1 MWCFYKKCP
10 DLTSPTN
17 GWVSGS
23 NLHQD
28 QATFS
33 CNPGYNVIGTNPVTC
48 QADGTWNAAFP
59 TCAAVQCPTLT
70 PPTNG
75 GVSGENYYQNVAT
88 FTCDSGYNLVGTST
102 ISCQADATWSAAFPT
117 CAAVQC
123 PVLTPP
129 TNGGVSGGNY
139 YQDVATFTCDFG
151 YDLVGTSAISCQA
164 DATWSAAVPT
174 CAAVQCPVLTAPTNG
189 GVSGGNSYGDVA
201 TFTCDSGHSLSGSAT
216 LTCQADTTWNGASPT
231 CAAGLC
237 PTLTPPTNGAVSG
250 SNSLGDVATFTC
262 NSGYNLVGGS
272 TRTSVQC
279 SVLTAPTNGGV
290 SGGNSYTDMA
300 TFTCDSAVQCPV
312 LTAPTNG
319 GVSGGNSYGDV
330 ATFTCDSGYSLSG
343 SATLTCQ
350 ADTTWNGASPTCA
363 AGLCPTLTPPTNG
376 AVSGSNSLGDVA
388 TFTCNSG
395 YNLVGG
401 STRTCQTDLTWSGS
415 SPTCTAVQCP
425 VLTAPTNGGV
435 SGGNSYGDV
444 ATFTCDSGYS
454 LSGSATLTCQAD
466 TTWDGVSPTCAA
478 GLCPTLTPP
487 TNGAVSGSN
496 SLGDVATFTCDSGYN
511 LVGGSTRTCQ
521 TDLSWSGSSPT
532 CTG

>member
-59 TCAAVQCPTLT
+59 TCAAVQCPALT

-117 CAAVQC
+117 CAGVQCPALTSPTNGGVSGSNNYPDAATFYCNSGYNVVGTNPISCQADATWSAAFPTCAAGLCPTLSSPTNGAVSGSNSLGDTATFTCNSGYNLVGGSTRTCQADLTWSGSSPTCAAVQC

-151 YDLVGTSAISCQA
+151 YDLCPVLSAPANGDVSGGNSYT
-164 DATWSAAVPT
+164 DMVTFT
-174 CAAVQCPVLTAPTNG
+174 CDSAVQCPVLTAPTNG

-201 TFTCDSGHSLSGSAT
+201 TFTCDSGYSLSGSAT
-216 LTCQADTTWNGASPT
+216 LTCQADTTWDGASPT

-300 TFTCDSAVQCPV
+300 TFTCDS
-312 LTAPTNG
+312 
-319 GVSGGNSYGDV
+319 
-330 ATFTCDSGYSLSG
+330 GYSLVGDS
-343 SATLTCQ
+343 SRTCQ
-350 ADTTWNGASPTCA
+350 ADGTWT
-363 AGLCPTLTPPTNG
+363 
-376 AVSGSNSLGDVA
+376 
-388 TFTCNSG
+388 
-395 YNLVGG
+395 
-401 STRTCQTDLTWSGS
+401 
-415 SPTCTAVQCP
+415 
-425 VLTAPTNGGV
+425 
-435 SGGNSYGDV
+435 
-444 ATFTCDSGYS
+444 
-454 LSGSATLTCQAD
+454 
-466 TTWDGVSPTCAA
+466 
-478 GLCPTLTPP
+478 
-487 TNGAVSGSN
+487 
-496 SLGDVATFTCDSGYN
+496 
-511 LVGGSTRTCQ
+511 
-521 TDLSWSGSSPT
+521 GSSPT
-532 CTG
+532 CTGIQRIAPTLSK